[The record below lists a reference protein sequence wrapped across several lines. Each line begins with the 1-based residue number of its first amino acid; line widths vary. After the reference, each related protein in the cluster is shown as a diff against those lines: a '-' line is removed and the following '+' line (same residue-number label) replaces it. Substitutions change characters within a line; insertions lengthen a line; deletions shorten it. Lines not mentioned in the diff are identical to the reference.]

1 MILGPIVWTIKTG
14 CVCGPNFTSDVIGES
29 PIFSAVRGVCPLEPF
44 HLSQMGLQGRSTL
57 IGHQR
62 KSVHFW
68 ELPGSLLFNYWDYWV
83 HFLCISM
90 YRYLLYMYVY
100 IFICTE
106 WNRERQSRVCGKCHT
121 VTESGVMVFV
131 YQSLLTRDV
140 PNQLEVRS
148 FARLFVPNLDLH
160 SD

>member
-1 MILGPIVWTIKTG
+1 
-14 CVCGPNFTSDVIGES
+14 
-29 PIFSAVRGVCPLEPF
+29 
-44 HLSQMGLQGRSTL
+44 MGLQGRSTL

-68 ELPGSLLFNYWDYWV
+68 ELPCSLLFNYWDYWV

-140 PNQLEVRS
+140 PSQLEVRS
-148 FARLFVPNLDLH
+148 FARLFVPNLDLQ
-160 SD
+160 SDEFWITVTSRIHKKVGQNSVPWNFTKLLSRQFVIKNQKCGWC